1 MLTYV
6 IDLFCFKRLRHERVK
21 LREEN
26 EELQLAQV
34 AGNLKSP
41 PLSSL
46 LCSLSVLCTS
56 SFFFFLGSPMR
67 QLSPGSP
74 PSDDFDLAGSL
85 SPEVKYVHVAT
96 L

>member
-6 IDLFCFKRLRHERVK
+6 IDLFCFKRLRQERVK

-41 PLSSL
+41 PLSYL
-46 LCSLSVLCTS
+46 LHSVSVLCNS
-56 SFFFFLGSPMR
+56 SVYLFIGAQMSH
-67 QLSPGSP
+67 LSPGSR

-85 SPEVKYVHVAT
+85 SPEVKYVHVAR

>member
-6 IDLFCFKRLRHERVK
+6 IELFCFKRLRQERVK

-34 AGNLKSP
+34 AGNLKSS
-41 PLSSL
+41 PLSYL
-46 LCSLSVLCTS
+46 LCSLSVLCNI
-56 SFFFFLGSPMR
+56 SFDLFIGTPMR

-85 SPEVKYVHVAT
+85 SPVVK
-96 L
+96 